1 MILKTLAATVAVTT
15 AAFNLLAQAPLP
27 PELENTECLG
37 IGKEPAH
44 ATLMPYGS
52 LDEAI
57 RAKRSESSLRQSL
70 NGTWKFN
77 WVREPSLRPADF
89 YRPDFDV
96 STWKDLPVPSNWQV
110 HGYGTPFYR
119 NLGYT
124 IQKDW
129 PRLMSEPPRNFTAY
143 IERNPVGSYRRNFD
157 MPAGWEGRRIFLSF
171 DGVDSAFF
179 VWLNGKRV
187 GYSVNSRNV
196 AEFDVTDSLQAG
208 RNTIAVEVYQ
218 YSSGTWLE
226 DQDKF
231 RLSGIFRDVYLW
243 SAPNVHIRDF
253 RARVD
258 LDEKYT
264 DGSVSIETKIR
275 NYGDSPAPARQ
286 LEATLP
292 GLAGAKATASVP
304 ALRPGEEAK
313 VMVEVSATNPAK
325 WTAETPNLHTLV
337 LQLRDNATAPATEI
351 LSQRIGFRKLETR
364 SRQVLINGTPIK
376 LKGVNRHEHWP
387 EVGHA
392 ITEEHMIADL
402 KLIKQSN
409 SNHVRTS
416 HYSNSPRWYELCDEF
431 GIYLVA
437 EANIESHGYMGKFVS
452 EPRMLKAMVDRNV
465 ANTEN
470 FKNHASVIIW
480 SLGNETGGIGSN
492 FTACIEAIR
501 AIDGTERPIHYEGF
515 GIGADN
521 PADVDSQMY
530 ASVDSVERIAND
542 PKRTKPYYLC
552 EYAHAMFN
560 SMGSIADY
568 NDLFDKYPALLGG
581 AVWEW
586 QDQGLWNRRDP
597 QRPILAYGGGFGEYP
612 NDNYFIHKGVVF
624 SERAPKPH
632 YPEMKRAYQ
641 WIQVSLKPGAPVTLE
656 VRNRHAFL
664 DLSGFVGHW
673 QVTEDGTPLLS
684 GELPPLHTPAG
695 ASEFVPLVL
704 QPFEQK
710 PGATYLLDTWF
721 ALRASNRW
729 AEAGFEVARSQNTLV
744 KSLPPLVPDRSTG
757 KPLCLSED
765 GPLLTVTGR
774 QFSLTFDREKGTIR
788 QLNSAGRDMIIPG
801 AGPRLHL
808 WRAPHRLD
816 DMWAYQLWAKFGVDA
831 LKSSVTSVTSL
842 LQSPGEVHLQVKM
855 RHEGLHGFAMVEESV
870 YRIFGDGSILVDT
883 ALTPEGRRIPLG
895 RVGVRLE
902 LPSEMSRVTYFGRG
916 PMENYSDRKR
926 GSDIGLYSAPVAELV
941 TPYEK
946 PMENG
951 NHEDVL
957 WLSLGQKDHP
967 ILLVQS
973 VDTPL
978 QFSAQTHRDEVMTP
992 VEYRIDLPK
1001 SESTVL
1007 TIASRTLGVGS
1018 AGCGPRPLE
1027 QYQLWSDPVT
1037 FSYALRLSPED
1048 SSLSSALAREGFD
1061 PKRSRPAPTP
1071 ESEHPRPL
1079 PVKDVFVSS
1088 EQGWEGQGYNL
1099 IDKQD
1104 HTPWRNQRSES
1115 RTELAH
1121 HVILDFGKSVHL
1133 DALNS
1138 VTCLDSE
1145 LGQPKD
1151 VQVLFSEDGKNWRE
1165 GISATLKVGLVQQRI
1180 EMPAGTCTRWIKL
1193 VVNSVHDGGHDVAI
1207 AELEGLGRD

>member
-1 MILKTLAATVAVTT
+1 MTRLRLLGAALAA
-15 AAFNLLAQAPLP
+15 AALHLNLLAQAPLP

-37 IGKEPAH
+37 IAKEPAH

-52 LDEAI
+52 LDEAF

-77 WVREPSLRPADF
+77 WVREPSLRPVDF

-96 STWKDLPVPSNWQV
+96 SAWKDLPVPSNWQV

-129 PRLMSEPPRNFTAY
+129 PRIMSEPPRNFTAY
-143 IERNPVGSYRRNFD
+143 VERNPVGSYRRDFEVPKSWD
-157 MPAGWEGRRIFLSF
+157 GRRVFLSF

-179 VWLNGKRV
+179 VWINGTRV

-196 AEFDVTDSLQAG
+196 AEFDVTRFLKAG
-208 RNTIAVEVYQ
+208 RNTLAVEVYQ

-253 RARVD
+253 HARVD
-258 LDEKYT
+258 LDEEYT
-264 DGSVSIETKIR
+264 DGSVSIEAKVR
-275 NYGDSPAPARQ
+275 NYGNALAPAR
-286 LEATLP
+286 LIEATLQ
-292 GLAGAKATASVP
+292 GLPGAKATASVP
-304 ALRPGEEAK
+304 ALKPGEEAK
-313 VMVEVSATNPAK
+313 VLIEVSATNPAK

-337 LQLRDNATAPATEI
+337 LQLRDSATAPATEI
-351 LSQRIGFRKLETR
+351 LSQRIGFRKLEVR
-364 SRQVLINGTPIK
+364 GRQVLINGTPIK

-392 ITEEHMIADL
+392 ITEQHMIADL
-402 KLIKQSN
+402 KLIKQAN
-409 SNHVRTS
+409 SNHIRTS

-437 EANIESHGYMGKFVS
+437 EANIESHGYMGRFID
-452 EPRMLKAMVDRNV
+452 EPLMRKAMVDRNV

-470 FKNHASVIIW
+470 FKNHPSVIIW

-501 AIDGTERPIHYEGF
+501 AIDKNRPIHYEGF
-515 GIGADN
+515 GIGTDN

-530 ASVDSVERIAND
+530 ASVDNVERIAND

-612 NDNYFIHKGVVF
+612 NDHYFIHKGVVF
-624 SERAPKPH
+624 SERGHKPH

-641 WIQVSLKPGAPVTLE
+641 WISTELVAGTQDT
-656 VRNRHAFL
+656 VRVKNRYAFI
-664 DLSGFVGHW
+664 DLSHFQGHW
-673 QVTEDGTPLLS
+673 RITEDGVAIQS
-684 GELPPLHTPAG
+684 GELQGLAVPAG
-695 ASEFVPLVL
+695 AAAEVKLPL
-704 QPFEQK
+704 K
-710 PGATYLLDTWF
+710 PIDRKAGALYQVEVWF
-721 ALRASNRW
+721 TLKENSVW
-729 AEAGFEVARSQNTLV
+729 ADAGFEIARNQTELPGSVAASAPNRGATGTLQV
-744 KSLPPLVPDRSTG
+744 TSSDSGVVVA
-757 KPLCLSED
+757 
-765 GPLLTVTGR
+765 GPG
-774 QFSLTFDREKGTIR
+774 FSVAFDRA
-788 QLNSAGRDMIIPG
+788 SAAIQQITQGGKDILLPG
-801 AGPRLHL
+801 AGPKLHL

-816 DMWAYQLWAKFGVDA
+816 DMWAYVLWTHYGVDA
-831 LKSSVTSVTSL
+831 LKTTVESFSQRVAA
-842 LQSPGEVHLQVKM
+842 PGEVIVEATLNHV
-855 RHEGLHGFAMVEESV
+855 GLRGFAVREQTIYHV
-870 YRIFGDGSILVDT
+870 YSDGSVLVDT
-883 ALTPEGRRIPLG
+883 ALTPTGRRIPLG

-902 LPSEMSRVTYFGRG
+902 LPLAADHVTYLGRG
-916 PMENYSDRKR
+916 PLENYSDRKR
-926 GSDIGLYSAPVAELV
+926 GSDIGLFASSVSDLV

-951 NHEDVL
+951 NHEDVR
-957 WLSLGQKDHP
+957 WLSVGGQGRP
-967 ILLVQS
+967 VLLVQA
-973 VDTPL
+973 VDGAM
-978 QFSAQTHRDEVMTP
+978 QFSAQLHRDEVMTP

-1001 SESTVL
+1001 PESTVL
-1007 TIASRTLGVGS
+1007 TLASRTLGVGS

-1027 QYQLWSDPVT
+1027 QYQVWSDPVAY
-1037 FSYALRLSPED
+1037 SYALRALPEGTSD
-1048 SSLSSALAREGFD
+1048 VAGIARQGFAAD
-1061 PKRSRPAPTP
+1061 RTRPLPLP
-1071 ESEHPRPL
+1071 GSEHPKPL
-1079 PVKDVFVSS
+1079 RVKEVEVSS
-1088 EQGWEGQGYNL
+1088 AESWEGQGWHL
-1099 IDKQD
+1099 IDNQD
-1104 HTPWRNQRSES
+1104 HTPWRN
-1115 RTELAH
+1115 RTSTPASKLPQFA
-1121 HVILDFGKSVHL
+1121 VLDYGKSM
-1133 DALNS
+1133 ALTTINC
-1138 VTCLDSE
+1138 VKCIDSDQ
-1145 LGQPKD
+1145 GQVKD
-1151 VQVLFSEDGKNWRE
+1151 FEVFVSEDGKSWTPALR
-1165 GISATLKVGLVQQRI
+1165 GTLEVGRNQQQVPL
-1180 EMPAGTCTRWIKL
+1180 PAGTRGRFLKF
-1193 VVNSVHDGGHDVAI
+1193 VVASVHDGGDALAI
-1207 AELEGLGRD
+1207 AELETFGSD